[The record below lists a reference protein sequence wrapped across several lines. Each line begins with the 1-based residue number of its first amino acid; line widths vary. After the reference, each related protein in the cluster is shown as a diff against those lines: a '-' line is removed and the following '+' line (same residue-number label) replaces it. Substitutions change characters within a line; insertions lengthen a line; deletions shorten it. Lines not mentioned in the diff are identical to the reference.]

1 MVGTV
6 CWVYDPKHKFI
17 LPSTPFQTNSK
28 LFHISGGS
36 FTEEGGGGQEKGEG
50 GGEGYMEIGLSEEDM
65 YS

>member
-28 LFHISGGS
+28 IFHISGGT
-36 FTEEGGGGQEKGEG
+36 FTEEGGGVRRREK
-50 GGEGYMEIGLSEEDM
+50 EEEKVIWR
-65 YS
+65 